1 MSDDSVEK
9 TLKILSIQD
18 KEYLKNLKEKTY
30 RQVADSA
37 RQARNRPFNYLEYP
51 LLRDRIVRRDE
62 KEYDLMPGMYL
73 NYPDPQGD
81 IRDMAS
87 NVMGKKF
94 RNKLTMRKDRLKFAK
109 DKLNLAKLMNTGIIP
124 EDVARRV
131 ARRRFN
137 LKGGT
142 NNSDSSELTD
152 EQELK
157 DVFLSGIEPDPDIA
171 IRRIQS
177 RHRGNLTR
185 KKSRRPIMEP
195 EPEPEYVPEPV
206 FEPEPEPEPE
216 QEYDPDTLLNLPTEI
231 QDIISKDIYEIRLEE
246 QEDINKSLISEI
258 ATSGV
263 PPPQYID
270 LYFTDL
276 IMKNIPGLNRLMLK
290 SLMNM
295 DIFDDNNKDYISR
308 ALNKIFGFPIDV
320 ANIFISIITKIK
332 PDDIDPLYS
341 STTFSSFLN
350 YLIFDNINNLRKF
363 EEKFRKKISKK
374 LKSNYTPFEIEN
386 FITDF
391 LNAFKPVKDMK
402 GGTNSSDSELT
413 NEKELKDAFLSGIEP
428 AWKSE
433 PIIPRDN
440 ESRFLK
446 HITDLP
452 FDLQGMVGDARK
464 NLVAEKMIELKDI
477 KTANEYFKKK
487 LNSKYRTRLNIHYNL
502 SKNIS
507 KYKKNVS
514 KGLINKKIKYDS
526 SYINEI
532 NELFSFNDYKVSEIF
547 VKILIEFKDD
557 LHIRHD
563 RENSTLAF
571 LLQYIYDNGR
581 INQLLGKFTNR
592 LIKYELIRIF
602 KNRLKVDDS
611 IDINIKV
618 EMELNKIL
626 FMLE

>member
-1 MSDDSVEK
+1 MSNDAKLE
-9 TLKILSIQD
+9 TALKNLSIRD
-18 KEYLKNLKEKTY
+18 KEYLKDLKEKTY
-30 RQVADSA
+30 RQVGDLS
-37 RQARNRPFNYLEYP
+37 RQVRNRPFNYLEYP

-62 KEYDLMPGMYL
+62 KEHNLMPGMYL

-87 NVMGKKF
+87 SVMAEKFHNKKTLKK
-94 RNKLTMRKDRLKFAK
+94 NKLKFAK

-142 NNSDSSELTD
+142 NNSDDSELIDQQEQFD
-152 EQELK
+152 E
-157 DVFLSGIEPDPDIA
+157 FLSPIQLDPDIA

-185 KKSRRPIMEP
+185 KKRRRPMM
-195 EPEPEYVPEPV
+195 
-206 FEPEPEPEPE
+206 EPEPEPE
-216 QEYDPDTLLNLPTEI
+216 QEYDPDTLLNLPIEM
-231 QDIISKDIYEIRLEE
+231 QDKISKYIYKIKLSK
-246 QEDINKSLISEI
+246 QKNINKSLISDI

-276 IMKNIPGLNRLMLK
+276 IMKNIPGLSRHMLK

-295 DIFDDNNKDYISR
+295 DIFDDDNTDYISR

-320 ANIFISIITKIK
+320 TNIFISTITASIY

-341 STTFSSFLN
+341 STTFSLFLN
-350 YLIFDNINNLRKF
+350 YLIFDVENLSNFIRN
-363 EEKFRKKISKK
+363 FRLALTMS
-374 LKSNYTPFEIEN
+374 SNYTPFEIEN

-452 FDLQGMVGDARK
+452 FDLQGMVGDVRK

-477 KTANEYFKKK
+477 KRENEYFIKK
-487 LNSKYRTRLNIHYNL
+487 LNSKYRTRLNINYNL

-532 NELFSFNDYKVSEIF
+532 NELFSFNDYKVSETF
-547 VKILIEFKDD
+547 VKILIEFKDAFI
-557 LHIRHD
+557 HIRHD

-571 LLQYIYDNGR
+571 LLQYIYDNGK
-581 INQLLGKFTNR
+581 INQL
-592 LIKYELIRIF
+592 IDIF

-611 IDINIKV
+611 IDIKIKV

-626 FMLE
+626 IMLE

>member
-1 MSDDSVEK
+1 
-9 TLKILSIQD
+9 
-18 KEYLKNLKEKTY
+18 
-30 RQVADSA
+30 
-37 RQARNRPFNYLEYP
+37 
-51 LLRDRIVRRDE
+51 
-62 KEYDLMPGMYL
+62 
-73 NYPDPQGD
+73 
-81 IRDMAS
+81 
-87 NVMGKKF
+87 
-94 RNKLTMRKDRLKFAK
+94 
-109 DKLNLAKLMNTGIIP
+109 
-124 EDVARRV
+124 
-131 ARRRFN
+131 
-137 LKGGT
+137 
-142 NNSDSSELTD
+142 
-152 EQELK
+152 
-157 DVFLSGIEPDPDIA
+157 
-171 IRRIQS
+171 
-177 RHRGNLTR
+177 
-185 KKSRRPIMEP
+185 
-195 EPEPEYVPEPV
+195 
-206 FEPEPEPEPE
+206 
-216 QEYDPDTLLNLPTEI
+216 
-231 QDIISKDIYEIRLEE
+231 
-246 QEDINKSLISEI
+246 
-258 ATSGV
+258 
-263 PPPQYID
+263 
-270 LYFTDL
+270 
-276 IMKNIPGLNRLMLK
+276 MKNIPGLNRLMLK